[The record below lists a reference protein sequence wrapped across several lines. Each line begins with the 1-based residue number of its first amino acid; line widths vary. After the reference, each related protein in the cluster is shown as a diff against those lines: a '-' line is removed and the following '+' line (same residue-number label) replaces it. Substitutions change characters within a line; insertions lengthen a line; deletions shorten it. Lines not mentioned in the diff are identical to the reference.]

1 MRIARV
7 HKIASVALNCN
18 LTAFGCIM
26 AQLCGGGGNGGGNGG
41 GDGGGGGGAEAI
53 EPTSAR
59 FSFSLFVE
67 PATFLPKTFAA
78 AMGFC

>member
-26 AQLCGGGGNGGGNGG
+26 AQLCGGGGGN
-41 GDGGGGGGAEAI
+41 GGGGGGAEAI